1 MELFLFIILSAG
13 AIAGSL
19 LVVMRRDPMQSAIF
33 LIFSMLCLAGL
44 YALLQA
50 SFIAIIQILIYAG
63 AVMVLMLFVIMML
76 NLREEEM
83 RWERK
88 DGFWVLGII
97 ASLVVLFE
105 FARFLISFPTL
116 QAQPLPD
123 SFGTVGEIGKIL
135 FKEYLLPFE
144 LISVLLL
151 IGIIGSVIYSRK
163 KIKG

>member
-1 MELFLFIILSAG
+1 MELFLFVIFSAG
-13 AIAGSL
+13 AIAGSF
-19 LVVMRRDPMQSAIF
+19 LVVMSRNPMQSAIF

-83 RWERK
+83 RWEKK
-88 DGFWVLGII
+88 DVSWVLGII

-105 FARFLISFPTL
+105 FARFLISFPAL
-116 QAQPLPD
+116 QAQRLPD
-123 SFGTVGEIGKIL
+123 NFGTVGEVGKIL

>member
-1 MELFLFIILSAG
+1 MELFLFVIFSAG

-19 LVVMRRDPMQSAIF
+19 MVIIRRNPMQSAIF
-33 LIFSMLCLAGL
+33 LILSMLCLAGL

-76 NLREEEM
+76 NLREEELQ
-83 RWERK
+83 WEKK
-88 DGFWVLGII
+88 DGFWALGIVAAI
-97 ASLVVLFE
+97 VVMFE
-105 FARFLISFPTL
+105 FARFLTSFPTL
-116 QAQPLPD
+116 QARPLPGD
-123 SFGTVGEIGKIL
+123 FGTVGAVGKIL

-151 IGIIGSVIYSRK
+151 IGIIGSVMYSRK